1 MTLKNLGVREMS
13 KLRQRIRIFF
23 KKAKR
28 TEEGL
33 EEQVWVIENASPRGF
48 RTIKTGISIFLCL
61 LVYMLIEQF
70 GFTDTNNAFLACVTA
85 IICMKDSVGE
95 SLKAGGFRL
104 VGTFIGAV
112 SGMVYIYIARA
123 LDEPMSDMILLSL
136 FIIVVIS
143 LCNLFRSPDAIV
155 ICCVV
160 FLFVAM
166 GQTDPSIGPVV
177 HSIQRITDTVIGL
190 AVSFLVNRFLFNP
203 AKKPAELIDEENI
216 DEQSANKRKSS
227 E

>member
-1 MTLKNLGVREMS
+1 MN

-33 EEQVWVIENASPRGF
+33 EEQVWVIENASPIGF

-61 LVYMLIEQF
+61 VVYMLIEQF
-70 GFTDTNNAFLACVTA
+70 GFTDTSNAFLACVTA
-85 IICMKDSVGE
+85 IICMKDSVDE
-95 SLKAGGFRL
+95 SLHTGLFRL

-112 SGMVYIYIARA
+112 SGMAYIYLARM
-123 LDEPMSDMILLSL
+123 LDEAMSDMILLSL

-143 LCNLFRSPDAIV
+143 LCNLFKSPDAIV

-166 GQTDPSIGPVV
+166 NQTDPEIGPVV
-177 HSIQRITDTVIGL
+177 HSIQRFTDTVIGL

-216 DEQSANKRKSS
+216 DEQSANKKKST

>member
-1 MTLKNLGVREMS
+1 MN

-33 EEQVWVIENASPRGF
+33 EEQVWVIEHASPIGF

-136 FIIVVIS
+136 FIIIVIS

-166 GQTDPSIGPVV
+166 GQTDPSIGPVI
-177 HSIQRITDTVIGL
+177 HSIQRFTDTVIGL

-216 DEQSANKRKSS
+216 DEQSANKKKST

>member
-1 MTLKNLGVREMS
+1 MN

-33 EEQVWVIENASPRGF
+33 EEQVWVIEHASPIGF

-95 SLKAGGFRL
+95 SLKTGGFRL

-136 FIIVVIS
+136 FIIIVIS

-177 HSIQRITDTVIGL
+177 HSIQRFTDTVIGL
-190 AVSFLVNRFLFNP
+190 IVSFIVNRFLFNP
-203 AKKPAELIDEENI
+203 AKKPAELIDEKNI

>member
-1 MTLKNLGVREMS
+1 MN
-13 KLRQRIRIFF
+13 KLRQRLRIFF

-33 EEQVWVIENASPRGF
+33 EEQVWVIEHASPIGF
-48 RTIKTGISIFLCL
+48 RTIKTAISIFLCL

-70 GFTDTNNAFLACVTA
+70 GFTDTSNAFLACVTA
-85 IICMKDSVGE
+85 IICMKDSVDE
-95 SLKAGGFRL
+95 SLKTGLFRL

-112 SGMVYIYIARA
+112 SGMIYIYIARA
-123 LDEPMSDMILLSL
+123 IAEPIPDMLLMSL
-136 FIIVVIS
+136 FIIIVIS
-143 LCNLFRSPDAIV
+143 LCNLFKSPDAIV

-166 GQTDPSIGPVV
+166 GQTDPDIGPVV
-177 HSIQRITDTVIGL
+177 HSIQRFTDTVIGL

-203 AKKPAELIDEENI
+203 AKKPAELVDDTDTNIEEP
-216 DEQSANKRKSS
+216 SNKRKSS

>member
-1 MTLKNLGVREMS
+1 MN

-28 TEEGL
+28 TEEGI
-33 EEQVWVIENASPRGF
+33 EEQVWVIENASPIGF

-61 LVYMLIEQF
+61 VVYMLIEQF
-70 GFTDTNNAFLACVTA
+70 GFTDTSNAFLACVTA
-85 IICMKDSVGE
+85 IICMKDSVDE
-95 SLKAGGFRL
+95 SLHTGLFRL

-112 SGMVYIYIARA
+112 SGMAYIYVARM
-123 LDEPMSDMILLSL
+123 LDEAMSDMILLSL

-143 LCNLFRSPDAIV
+143 LCNLFKSPDAIV

-166 GQTDPSIGPVV
+166 NQTDPEIGPVV
-177 HSIQRITDTVIGL
+177 HSIQRFTDTVIGL
-190 AVSFLVNRFLFNP
+190 AVSFIVNRFLFNP
-203 AKKPAELIDEENI
+203 AKKPKSLNDDEEQTK
-216 DEQSANKRKSS
+216 DTERKKSS
-227 E
+227 F

>member
-1 MTLKNLGVREMS
+1 
-13 KLRQRIRIFF
+13 
-23 KKAKR
+23 
-28 TEEGL
+28 
-33 EEQVWVIENASPRGF
+33 
-48 RTIKTGISIFLCL
+48 
-61 LVYMLIEQF
+61 MLIEQF
-70 GFTDTNNAFLACVTA
+70 GFTDTSNAFLACVTA
-85 IICMKDSVGE
+85 IICMKDSIDE
-95 SLKAGGFRL
+95 SLRAGGFRL

-177 HSIQRITDTVIGL
+177 HGIQRFTDTVIDL
-190 AVSFLVNRFLFNP
+190 AVS
-203 AKKPAELIDEENI
+203 
-216 DEQSANKRKSS
+216 SAL
-227 E
+227 

>member
-1 MTLKNLGVREMS
+1 MN

-33 EEQVWVIENASPRGF
+33 EEQVWVIEHASPIGF
-48 RTIKTGISIFLCL
+48 RTIKTAISIFLCL
-61 LVYMLIEQF
+61 VVYMLIEQF
-70 GFTDTNNAFLACVTA
+70 GFTDTSNAFLACVTA
-85 IICMKDSVGE
+85 IICMKDSVDE
-95 SLKAGGFRL
+95 SLHTGLFRL

-112 SGMVYIYIARA
+112 SGMAYIYLARM
-123 LDEPMSDMILLSL
+123 LDEAMSDMILLSL

-143 LCNLFRSPDAIV
+143 LCNLFKSPDAIV

-166 GQTDPSIGPVV
+166 NQTDPEIGPVV
-177 HSIQRITDTVIGL
+177 HSIQRFTDTVIGL